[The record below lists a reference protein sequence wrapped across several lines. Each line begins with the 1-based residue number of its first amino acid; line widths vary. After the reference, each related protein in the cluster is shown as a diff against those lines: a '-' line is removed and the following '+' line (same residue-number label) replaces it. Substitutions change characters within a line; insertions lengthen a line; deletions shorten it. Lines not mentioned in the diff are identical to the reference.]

1 EASITTVERPAP
13 AQEASI
19 TTVERPAPAQEASIT
34 TVERPA
40 PAQEASMTTV
50 ERYRVP
56 TRVLHWTNAVA
67 FLALIVTGLFLYAPA
82 LRPLAVGG
90 VSQFIHRVSA
100 VVFIAVPLIYMVTN
114 WKAAWESVGEAF
126 SWGERDIGWL
136 KAAPTY
142 YFLGDESSMP
152 PQEHM
157 NSGQKLYWLT
167 VLVSGVVFT
176 ATGVFMLLG
185 KDMLPQS
192 VLQLSV
198 FFHDVFFILIL
209 SMFVLHV
216 YLSVLHPL
224 MTGVR
229 MSMFTGKV
237 TPRYAHDHHAAWYE
251 RLQKKG

>member
-1 EASITTVERPAP
+1 ME
-13 AQEASI
+13 
-19 TTVERPAPAQEASIT
+19 
-34 TVERPA
+34 
-40 PAQEASMTTV
+40 TV
-50 ERYRVP
+50 ERYRTS
-56 TRVLHWTNAVA
+56 TRVLHWIHAVA
-67 FLALIVTGLFLYAPA
+67 FVALIVTGLFLYAPA

-90 VSQFIHRVSA
+90 VNQFVHRIAA
-100 VVFIAVPLIYMVTN
+100 VVFIAIPLIYMITN

-126 SWGERDIGWL
+126 SWGQRDIGWL

-142 YFLGDESSMP
+142 YFLGDESTMP
-152 PQEHM
+152 HQEHM

-167 VLVSGVVFT
+167 VLVSGVVF
-176 ATGVFMLLG
+176 AITGAIMLFF
-185 KDMLPQS
+185 KETFPQS

-209 SMFVLHV
+209 SMFFLHV

-237 TPRYAHDHHAAWYE
+237 SADYARSHHTAWYE
-251 RLQKKG
+251 RLRKGKRAGGR